1 MVIECHM
8 GRRPWLLWLD
18 EYVKIEITCDFFSAA
33 VDEREARFVWG
44 RESDH
49 TYIHHQAS
57 SLVYLVLGNACVMVG
72 VGDSSEWIGF
82 DCGWLQLVLLPE
94 VDFFAPQLDISAPI
108 ATEDRYFPEIPRFY
122 RLPAYMGAFD
132 IAWW

>member
-1 MVIECHM
+1 M
-8 GRRPWLLWLD
+8 
-18 EYVKIEITCDFFSAA
+18 KIEITCDFFSAA

-57 SLVYLVLGNACVMVG
+57 SLVYLLLGNACVMVG
-72 VGDSSEWIGF
+72 VGDRSEWIGF
-82 DCGWLQLVLLPE
+82 DCGWLQLFLLAE

-122 RLPAYMGAFD
+122 CLPAYMGAFD